1 MNVSEIGEIR
11 SLLSKKKEI
20 VIIPHKNPDG
30 DAIGASTG
38 LKNYLDNYKHNVEII
53 SPNKFPD
60 FLRWM
65 DPDNHIKI
73 FSEDENCI
81 QKIINADI
89 IFTLDFN
96 NLVRIS
102 SMKDHVEKSNAITIM
117 IDHHEN
123 PSDYAD
129 FMYSKPEMSSTCEM
143 IYHFIDMLGDKE
155 LVDRQISKSLYA
167 GIMTDTGSFKFPSTT
182 HTTHLVV
189 SNLLK
194 TGISHFEIHN
204 KIYDDNKFDRVKLLS
219 YALGKIKLIENLN
232 TCYISLSQKELDE
245 FNYEKG
251 DTEGIVNYG
260 LSIKN
265 IKFAVIFMENTKD
278 NVIRISLRSR
288 GDFDV
293 NQFSKSVFGGGGHKN
308 AAGAISKKTLNKTI
322 NYFLESLKDYNQ
334 QLIK

>member
-1 MNVSEIGEIR
+1 MKVSEIDKIK
-11 SLLSKKKEI
+11 SLLSKKKDI

-38 LKNYLDNYKHNVEII
+38 LKNYFDNFNHNVKII

-60 FLRWM
+60 FLSWM
-65 DPDNHIKI
+65 DPDNQIKI
-73 FSEDENCI
+73 FSEDGSCI

-102 SMKDHVEKSNAITIM
+102 SMKEQVEKSNAIIIM

-123 PSDYAD
+123 PSNYAD
-129 FMYSKPEMSSTCEM
+129 FMYSVPEMSSTCEM
-143 IYHFIDMLGDKE
+143 IYHFIDKLGDK
-155 LVDRQISKSLYA
+155 DKIDKNIAKSLYA

-182 HTTHLVV
+182 HVTHQVV

-204 KIYDDNKFDRVKLLS
+204 QIYDNNKPERIQLLS
-219 YALGKIKLIENLN
+219 FALSQIKIIEDLN
-232 TCYISLSQKELDE
+232 TCYISLSQKNLDK

-265 IKFAVIFMENTKD
+265 IKFAVIFMENSNEK
-278 NVIRISLRSR
+278 VIRISLRSR
-288 GDFDV
+288 GNFNV
-293 NQFSKSVFGGGGHKN
+293 NEFSKNIFGGGGHKN
-308 AAGAISKKTLNKTI
+308 AAGAISKKTLSKTI
-322 NYFLESLKDYNQ
+322 DYFLKSLNNYKE
-334 QLIK
+334 QLK

>member
-1 MNVSEIGEIR
+1 MNVIEIDKIK

-30 DAIGASTG
+30 DAIGACTA
-38 LKNYLDNYKHNVEII
+38 LKYYLDNFNHNVEII

-60 FLRWM
+60 FLSWL
-65 DPDNHIKI
+65 DPNNVINI
-73 FSEDENCI
+73 FSEDESCI
-81 QKIINADI
+81 KKIIKADM

-102 SMKDHVEKSNAITIM
+102 SMKEYVEKSNAIIIM

-129 FMYSKPEMSSTCEM
+129 FMYSVPEMSSTCEM
-143 IYHFIDMLGDKE
+143 IYHFIEKLGDK
-155 LVDRQISKSLYA
+155 DKIDKNISRSLYA

-182 HTTHLVV
+182 HVTHDVV

-194 TGISHFEIHN
+194 TGISHSDIHN
-204 KIYDDNKFDRVKLLS
+204 QIYDNNKFERVQLLS
-219 YALGKIKLIENLN
+219 FALSKIKIIKNLN
-232 TCYISLSQKELDE
+232 TCYISLSQKNLDK
-245 FNYEKG
+245 FDYEKG

-265 IKFAVIFMENTKD
+265 IKFAVIFMENSKE

-288 GDFDV
+288 GKFDV
-293 NQFSKSVFGGGGHKN
+293 NKFSKNIFGGGGHKN
-308 AAGAISKKTLNKTI
+308 AAGAVSKKTLNETI
-322 NYFLESLKDYNQ
+322 DYFIESLKNYKE
-334 QLIK
+334 LLK

>member
-1 MNVSEIGEIR
+1 MDNTQLNKIKSI
-11 SLLSKKKEI
+11 LSVKKKI

-30 DAIGASTG
+30 DAIGSSTG
-38 LKNYLDNYKHNVEII
+38 LKYYLDKIGHNVEII
-53 SPNKFPD
+53 SPNRFPN
-60 FLRWM
+60 FLNWM
-65 DPDNHIKI
+65 DPKNIIKI
-73 FSEDENCI
+73 FDDDLNNKEIVLS
-81 QKIINADI
+81 ADI

-102 SMKDHVEKSNAITIM
+102 NMKSCVEKSNATIIM

-129 FMYSKPEMSSTCEM
+129 FLYSKPEMSSTCEM
-143 IYHFIDMLGDKE
+143 IYHFIDMLGDK
-155 LVDRQISKSLYA
+155 DKIDKDISKSLYA

-182 HTTHLVV
+182 FTTHKVV

-194 TGISHFEIHN
+194 TGISHSEIHN
-204 KIYDDNKFDRVKLLS
+204 KIYDENKFDRLKLLS
-219 YALGKIKLIENLN
+219 YALGKITIVKNLN
-232 TCYISLSQKELDE
+232 TCYISLSQKELDK
-245 FNYEKG
+245 FNFEKG

-265 IKFAVIFMENTKD
+265 IIFAVIFMENSRE

-288 GDFDV
+288 GSFDV
-293 NQFSKSVFGGGGHKN
+293 NEFSKSIFGGGGHKN
-308 AAGAISKKTLNKTI
+308 AAGAISKKTLEKTI
-322 NYFLESLKDYNQ
+322 NYFLKSLNKYKE